1 MKAAVLAD
9 DHSLDVRDRDRP
21 TPASDEVLVAVEAC
35 GVCTTDYH
43 MYDGGLSVDLPMV
56 PGHESAGEI
65 VETGAD
71 VDRVDVGD
79 RVAINPSVPCNA
91 CRQCK
96 AGNEN
101 RCVEL
106 TSIGGAAEHVV
117 DGSFAEYV
125 AVPAGNVEPIG
136 DLSYRDAAFAEPLG
150 CCVHGVDRL
159 DVTSGEA
166 AAVVGAGP
174 IGMLLVQ
181 ALRLEGA
188 SPVVVSEPEEARR
201 EVALEVGA
209 DYAIDPIAEDAE
221 SVVDDLVGGV
231 DVAVEAVGNPA
242 TIQQAQALTVP
253 GGRTLVFGVPPED
266 ATMEVSP
273 FDLFYDE
280 LELLG
285 TYSLTP
291 DSFARAVRFLQTARI
306 DVDPLV
312 THECG
317 LHGITDAFDRMGASE
332 GLKQMVYPRAAEE
345 GL

>member
-1 MKAAVLAD
+1 MKAAVLSD
-9 DHSLDVRDRDRP
+9 ERSLDVHDRDRP
-21 TPASDEVLVAVEAC
+21 QPPDDHVLVAVEAC

-43 MYDGGLSVDLPMV
+43 MYEGGLSVDLPMI
-56 PGHESAGEI
+56 PGHESAGEV
-65 VETGAD
+65 VEVGDD
-71 VDRVDVGD
+71 VSRVDVGD

-125 AVPAGNVEPIG
+125 AVPAGNVELIG

-159 DVTSGEA
+159 DVTSGES

-174 IGMLLVQ
+174 IGLLLVQ

-188 SPVVVSEPEEARR
+188 SPIIVSEPEDARR
-201 EVALEVGA
+201 AVALDVGA
-209 DYAIDPIAEDAE
+209 DYAVDPIEEDAAE
-221 SVVDDLVGGV
+221 VVDDIVGGV
-231 DVAVEAVGNPA
+231 DVAIEAVGNPA
-242 TIQQAQALTVP
+242 TIQQAQSLTVP

-273 FDLFYDE
+273 FDIFYDE

-291 DSFARAVRFLQTARI
+291 DSFARAVRFLQTGRV
-306 DVDPLV
+306 DVDSLV

-317 LHGITDAFDRMGASE
+317 LYGITDAFDRMGESE
-332 GLKQMVYPRAAEE
+332 GLKQMVYPQASDADM
-345 GL
+345 

>member
-1 MKAAVLAD
+1 MKAAVLTAER
-9 DHSLDVRDRDRP
+9 SLDVRDRDRP
-21 TPASDEVLVAVEAC
+21 DPAADEVLVAVEAC

-43 MYDGGLSVDLPMV
+43 MYDGGLSVNLPMV

-71 VDRVDVGD
+71 VNRVDVGD
-79 RVAINPSVPCNA
+79 RVAINPTVPCNA

-136 DLSYRDAAFAEPLG
+136 DLSYRDAAFAEPLA
-150 CCVHGVDRL
+150 CCIHGVDRL

-174 IGMLLVQ
+174 IGTLLVQ

-188 SPVVVSEPEEARR
+188 SPVVVSEPEDARR
-201 EVALEVGA
+201 EVALQVGA
-209 DYAIDPIAEDAE
+209 DYAIDPTAEDAE

-242 TIQQAQALTVP
+242 TIRQAQSLTVP

-285 TYSLTP
+285 TFSLTP
-291 DSFARAVRFLQTARI
+291 GDFARAVRLLGTGRV
-306 DVDPLV
+306 DVGSLV

-317 LHGITDAFDRMGASE
+317 LDGIPEAFDRMRSSK
-332 GLKQMVYPRAAEE
+332 GLKQMVYPRVADQN
-345 GL
+345 L